1 MKVNIE
7 MYNSIKHLLDTI
19 ETRPVNK
26 VFKNKT
32 LGSEHSTKT
41 FTGTQNYNEARDLF
55 LYGYASAV
63 EALKNIKVPV
73 PNASKQRSFSDIVGY
88 APHVSNYIQGIPQ
101 SMINSKKV
109 LQKTRTIELFYITC
123 IDESKTTTEII
134 EAGKKVLQA
143 VKTIE
148 INQISVKLSAIM
160 LTSSSNKKASEI
172 ALLILKLKDYQEK
185 LDIKKI
191 AFPLVH
197 PSAIRRIGFKW
208 LETVPTLK
216 SKLFTHNYGY
226 SICSSKF
233 IKRILNT
240 NGVVLSYNDIYTK
253 TTEDIIKMITK

>member
-7 MYNSIKHLLDTI
+7 RYNSIKHLLDTI
-19 ETRPVNK
+19 ETRPVNE
-26 VFKNKT
+26 VFQNKT

-63 EALKNIKVPV
+63 EALKNIKVPA

-101 SMINSKKV
+101 SMINSRKIM
-109 LQKTRTIELFYITC
+109 QKTRTIELFYITC

-148 INQISVKLSAIM
+148 INQISVKLSAIIVQ
-160 LTSSSNKKASEI
+160 LVQFGIGLRRKSSG
-172 ALLILKLKDYQEK
+172 KLK
-185 LDIKKI
+185 
-191 AFPLVH
+191 
-197 PSAIRRIGFKW
+197 PS
-208 LETVPTLK
+208 
-216 SKLFTHNYGY
+216 N
-226 SICSSKF
+226 IC
-233 IKRILNT
+233 
-240 NGVVLSYNDIYTK
+240 
-253 TTEDIIKMITK
+253 